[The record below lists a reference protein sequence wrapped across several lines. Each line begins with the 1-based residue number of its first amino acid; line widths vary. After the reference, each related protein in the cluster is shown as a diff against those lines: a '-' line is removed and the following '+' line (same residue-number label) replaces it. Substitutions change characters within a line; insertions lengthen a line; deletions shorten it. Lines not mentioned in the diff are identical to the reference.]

1 MDHYCSKFRMFR
13 LELHLLMLAFFN
25 SVGQYLLWSHNNVL
39 SCKYYLTVLSV
50 KPLIDLGEW
59 KGRP

>member
-13 LELHLLMLAFFN
+13 LELHLLMLVFFN

-50 KPLIDLGEW
+50 KPLIDF
-59 KGRP
+59 R